1 MAHAIVASAMSPA
14 TAISPPGYSGWVTNE
29 SETDERVRAHV
40 RRIIRTRYEGV
51 PYRLAKKCGLDS
63 STIYKMLSRERGVGT
78 DVLFALSKG
87 LPMSADSLLGD
98 PVDGRF
104 YAEGSEYGPG
114 GPRPGRRP
122 RIVEE
127 EEGASSPSQGSP
139 ATKKKT
145 DR

>member
-1 MAHAIVASAMSPA
+1 MAHAIVASAMPAA
-14 TAISPPGYSGWVTNE
+14 TALTQPVYSGWVPKE
-29 SETDERVRAHV
+29 SDTDERVRAHV
-40 RRIIRTRYEGV
+40 RKLIRTRFEGV

-98 PVDGRF
+98 PVDSRF

-122 RIVEE
+122 RTAEE
-127 EEGASSPSQGSP
+127 DESALSQRSP
-139 ATKKKT
+139 AAK
-145 DR
+145 RG